1 MKKLAVSAAGVV
13 GLTAA
18 LACASSIAIGSAA
31 AASSNA
37 ACPSGTINFAVEP
50 YDTGPALEKAYK
62 SVATDLGQ
70 KLGCTVNLII
80 SNSYV
85 AEIDSMAAGHI
96 QMGEF
101 GPLGYILASK
111 LADAQPIAAFGDK
124 NGKPDTYT
132 AGIWV
137 KKGSPITSV
146 KQLKGKTLALSSTTS
161 TSGGLYPI
169 SALVNA
175 GLKCSISQASGGS
188 CAGVK
193 IKWTGGH
200 PQDLLAL
207 TNGTVDAAE
216 INSQEQFSATAA
228 HQFKAAGYREIWKSS
243 TIVNDPIAVNGKLGA
258 AFAGKV
264 KSALLSLSAKQTS
277 TVDTELGT
285 KNNGPM
291 VSASNTL
298 YAPVRAVA
306 NALNLKPGDL

>member
-18 LACASSIAIGSAA
+18 LACASSIAIGSASA
-31 AASSNA
+31 ASNA

-62 SVATDLGQ
+62 SVAADLGQ
-70 KLGCTVNLII
+70 KVGCKVNLII

-137 KKGSPITSV
+137 KKSSPITSV
-146 KQLKGKTLALSSTTS
+146 KQLKGKTLALSDTTS

-169 SALVNA
+169 SALVNS
-175 GLKCSISQASGGS
+175 GLKCSISQASSGDCG
-188 CAGVK
+188 GVK

-228 HQFKAAGYREIWKSS
+228 HQFTASGYREIWKSS
-243 TIVNDPIAVNGKLGA
+243 TIINDPIAVYGKLGK
-258 AFAGKV
+258 AFANKV

-291 VSASNTL
+291 VSANNAL
-298 YAPVRAVA
+298 YKNVRAVA
-306 NALNLKPGDL
+306 TALDLKPGNL

>member
-1 MKKLAVSAAGVV
+1 MKKAAVSAAGVV

-31 AASSNA
+31 AASNA
-37 ACPSGTINFAVEP
+37 VCPSGTINFAIEP

-62 SVATDLGQ
+62 SLATDLGQ
-70 KLGCTVNLII
+70 KLGCQINLII

-101 GPLGYILASK
+101 GPLGYVLANK
-111 LADAQPIAAFGDK
+111 LADAQPVAAFGDK
-124 NGKPDTYT
+124 NGKPDVYS

-137 KKGSPITSV
+137 KKSSPITSL
-146 KQLKGKTLALSSTTS
+146 KQLTGKTLALSDTTS
-161 TSGGLYPI
+161 TSGGLYPL
-169 SALVNA
+169 SALVKS
-175 GLKCSISQASGGS
+175 GFKCSISQASGGN
-188 CAGVK
+188 CGGVK

-228 HQFKAAGYREIWKSS
+228 HQFNASGYRQIWKS
-243 TIVNDPIAVNGKLGA
+243 TDIINDPIAVSGKLGA
-258 AFAGKV
+258 SFANKI

-291 VSASNTL
+291 VAASNAL
-298 YAPVRAVA
+298 YNNVRSVA
-306 NALNLKPGDL
+306 NALNLKTGNL